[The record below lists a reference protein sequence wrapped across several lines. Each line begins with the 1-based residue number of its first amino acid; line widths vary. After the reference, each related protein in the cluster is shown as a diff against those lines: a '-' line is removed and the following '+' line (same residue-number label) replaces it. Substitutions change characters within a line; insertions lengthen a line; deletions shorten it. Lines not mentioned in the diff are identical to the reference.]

1 MFKREKKREKIFQ
14 PQYALGST
22 KCCIFQTLNFKKE
35 KKFEI
40 EFDRREDERREKCI
54 YRCSREMSS
63 LTTTTTTTTSFG
75 GERRRPKRRERRR
88 KREEDFDD
96 DDGGGGGGVDFLEE
110 NDDVRDEKM
119 MMMMRTRRRR
129 NWGSEEEDQ
138 LVVEEGVPPY
148 AYDGEIVVAET
159 KGEIDRAIDR
169 AYAESKTTNTT
180 TLGVMKTF
188 GFDMEWKVT
197 YQKGKGEAKTSV
209 IQLAYERNVEKRD
222 TTLPRGERRRDVRT
236 TPREDDDEDVLNDE
250 TTTKKKT
257 HCVVV
262 IIRLAKRLG
271 RANPLPTKLVRFL
284 EDPTVRKAGVNAR
297 GDARKLMRDFNVLV
311 NGVVE
316 LDALA
321 KAKLASE
328 QRWSLARLATR
339 VLKKRVPKDARVRTS
354 NWERNG
360 ELDETQLKYAAIDA
374 MVGLDVWVALN
385 EMEGEGYDV
394 DPVPEGFVFRGRI
407 LEGEYDPDDEGDD
420 DDDDDEEE
428 CDDDGD
434 DVEPYAALREAAMT
448 TLESEPTTSEQEQ
461 KTKEKLELTRGAKRK
476 TPIPEDV
483 EEILIQHLGG
493 KSVDDIAALLNLT
506 TSDVSKKLT
515 IAFKAGHA
523 YYWDLL
529 GVSNDVWLTFLQSR
543 EENALATIRER
554 LPNGAADM
562 PKILFCACRFARE
575 VLGDGKKLEGDESG
589 ESSSSDEDENDDT
602 SEEEEEEEEEEQ
614 KDEGLNVFG
623 NVGIA

>member
-1 MFKREKKREKIFQ
+1 
-14 PQYALGST
+14 
-22 KCCIFQTLNFKKE
+22 
-35 KKFEI
+35 
-40 EFDRREDERREKCI
+40 
-54 YRCSREMSS
+54 MSS
-63 LTTTTTTTTSFG
+63 LTTTTTTTTSCG
-75 GERRRPKRRERRR
+75 GGGKRRPKKRFERRRRR

-96 DDGGGGGGVDFLEE
+96 DDGGGGGG
-110 NDDVRDEKM
+110 RH
-119 MMMMRTRRRR
+119 
-129 NWGSEEEDQ
+129 WGSEEEEEEDQ
-138 LVVEEGVPPY
+138 LVVVEEEGVPPY

-169 AYAESKTTNTT
+169 AYAESKTTTTRTT
-180 TLGVMKTF
+180 TNNDATHHVRGVF

-209 IQLAYERNVEKRD
+209 IQLAYERNVEKRE

-250 TTTKKKT
+250 TTTTKKKKT

-407 LEGEYDPDDEGDD
+407 LEGEYDPDDEEDD
-420 DDDDDEEE
+420 DDDNEEEEE

-506 TSDVSKKLT
+506 SSDVSKKLT

-614 KDEGLNVFG
+614 EEEEQKEEGLNVFG

>member
-1 MFKREKKREKIFQ
+1 M
-14 PQYALGST
+14 S
-22 KCCIFQTLNFKKE
+22 
-35 KKFEI
+35 
-40 EFDRREDERREKCI
+40 
-54 YRCSREMSS
+54 SS
-63 LTTTTTTTTSFG
+63 LTTLTTTLTTLTTTSCVG
-75 GERRRPKRRERRR
+75 RR

-96 DDGGGGGGVDFLEE
+96 DDGGGGGGGGGGDFLEE
-110 NDDVRDEKM
+110 NDDAQRDDEKM
-119 MMMMRTRRRR
+119 TTMKTRRRHR
-129 NWGSEEEDQ
+129 GSEEEDDEEEDHQ
-138 LVVEEGVPPY
+138 LVVEEKEGVPPY

-169 AYAESKTTNTT
+169 AYAESKTTTT
-180 TLGVMKTF
+180 TNNDATTHLRGVKTF

-209 IQLAYERNVEKRD
+209 IQLAYERNVEKR
-222 TTLPRGERRRDVRT
+222 
-236 TPREDDDEDVLNDE
+236 EDDDEDVLNDE
-250 TTTKKKT
+250 TTTTTKKKKKKT

-407 LEGEYDPDDEGDD
+407 LEGEYDPDDEEDD
-420 DDDDDEEE
+420 DDDNEEEEE

-506 TSDVSKKLT
+506 SSDVSKKLT

-602 SEEEEEEEEEEQ
+602 SEEEEEEEQKEE
-614 KDEGLNVFG
+614 GHNVFG

>member
-1 MFKREKKREKIFQ
+1 M
-14 PQYALGST
+14 S
-22 KCCIFQTLNFKKE
+22 
-35 KKFEI
+35 
-40 EFDRREDERREKCI
+40 
-54 YRCSREMSS
+54 SS
-63 LTTTTTTTTSFG
+63 LTTLTTTLTTTTSCVG
-75 GERRRPKRRERRR
+75 RR

-96 DDGGGGGGVDFLEE
+96 DDGGGGGGGGGGDFLEE
-110 NDDVRDEKM
+110 NDDAQRDDEKM
-119 MMMMRTRRRR
+119 TTMKTRRRHR
-129 NWGSEEEDQ
+129 GSEEDEEEEEDHQ
-138 LVVEEGVPPY
+138 LVVEEKEGVPPY

-169 AYAESKTTNTT
+169 AYAESTTTTTTNNDATT
-180 TLGVMKTF
+180 HLRGVKTF

-209 IQLAYERNVEKRD
+209 IQLAYERNVEKR
-222 TTLPRGERRRDVRT
+222 
-236 TPREDDDEDVLNDE
+236 EDDDEDVLNDE
-250 TTTKKKT
+250 TTTTTTKKKKKT

-407 LEGEYDPDDEGDD
+407 LEGEYDPDDEEDD
-420 DDDDDEEE
+420 DDDNEEEEE

-506 TSDVSKKLT
+506 SSDVSKKLT

-602 SEEEEEEEEEEQ
+602 SEEEEEEEQKEE
-614 KDEGLNVFG
+614 GHNVFG

>member
-1 MFKREKKREKIFQ
+1 
-14 PQYALGST
+14 
-22 KCCIFQTLNFKKE
+22 
-35 KKFEI
+35 
-40 EFDRREDERREKCI
+40 
-54 YRCSREMSS
+54 MSS
-63 LTTTTTTTTSFG
+63 LTTTTTTTTSCG
-75 GERRRPKRRERRR
+75 GGGKRRPKKRFERRRRR

-96 DDGGGGGGVDFLEE
+96 DDGGGGGG
-110 NDDVRDEKM
+110 RH
-119 MMMMRTRRRR
+119 
-129 NWGSEEEDQ
+129 WGSEEEEEEDQ
-138 LVVEEGVPPY
+138 LVVEEEGVPPY

-169 AYAESKTTNTT
+169 AYAESTTTTTTNNDTT
-180 TLGVMKTF
+180 THLRGVKTF

-209 IQLAYERNVEKRD
+209 IQLAYERNVEKRE

-250 TTTKKKT
+250 TTTTKKKKT

-407 LEGEYDPDDEGDD
+407 LEGEYDPDDEED

-428 CDDDGD
+428 ECYDDGD

-506 TSDVSKKLT
+506 SSDVSKKLT

-614 KDEGLNVFG
+614 EEEEQKEEGLNVFG

>member
-1 MFKREKKREKIFQ
+1 
-14 PQYALGST
+14 
-22 KCCIFQTLNFKKE
+22 
-35 KKFEI
+35 
-40 EFDRREDERREKCI
+40 
-54 YRCSREMSS
+54 MSS
-63 LTTTTTTTTSFG
+63 LTTTTTTTTTSCVG
-75 GERRRPKRRERRR
+75 RR

-96 DDGGGGGGVDFLEE
+96 DGGDDDGGSGGGDFLEE
-110 NDDVRDEKM
+110 NDDAQRDEKM
-119 MMMMRTRRRR
+119 MMTMTMKTRRRH
-129 NWGSEEEDQ
+129 WGSEEEEDQ
-138 LVVEEGVPPY
+138 LVVEEEEGVPPY

-169 AYAESKTTNTT
+169 AYAESKTTTT
-180 TLGVMKTF
+180 TNDTTHVRGVKTF

-209 IQLAYERNVEKRD
+209 IQLAYERNVEKRE
-222 TTLPRGERRRDVRT
+222 TTLPRGERRRNVRT

-250 TTTKKKT
+250 TTTTKKKKT

-407 LEGEYDPDDEGDD
+407 LEGEYDPDDEEDD

-428 CDDDGD
+428 CYDDGD

-506 TSDVSKKLT
+506 SSDVSKKLT

-602 SEEEEEEEEEEQ
+602 SEEEEEEKEEEEEEEEEEQ
-614 KDEGLNVFG
+614 KEEGLNVFG

>member
-1 MFKREKKREKIFQ
+1 MTMR
-14 PQYALGST
+14 
-22 KCCIFQTLNFKKE
+22 
-35 KKFEI
+35 
-40 EFDRREDERREKCI
+40 
-54 YRCSREMSS
+54 
-63 LTTTTTTTTSFG
+63 
-75 GERRRPKRRERRR
+75 GEE
-88 KREEDFDD
+88 
-96 DDGGGGGGVDFLEE
+96 
-110 NDDVRDEKM
+110 
-119 MMMMRTRRRR
+119 
-129 NWGSEEEDQ
+129 EEEDEEDKEE
-138 LVVEEGVPPY
+138 LVVKGVPPY

-180 TLGVMKTF
+180 PLGVMKTF

-209 IQLAYERNVEKRD
+209 IQLAYERNVKKRD
-222 TTLPRGERRRDVRT
+222 TTPRGRRDVIT
-236 TPREDDDEDVLNDE
+236 TPREDDEDVLNDE
-250 TTTKKKT
+250 TTTTTTTKKK
-257 HCVVV
+257 HFVVV

-328 QRWSLARLATR
+328 QRWGLARLATR

-360 ELDETQLKYAAIDA
+360 KLDETQLKYAAIDA

-407 LEGEYDPDDEGDD
+407 LEGEYDPDDEE
-420 DDDDDEEE
+420 DDDDDEEKEEEEE
-428 CDDDGD
+428 CDDNDDDDDD

-506 TSDVSKKLT
+506 SSDVSKKLT

-602 SEEEEEEEEEEQ
+602 SEEEEEEEEEEEQ

>member
-1 MFKREKKREKIFQ
+1 
-14 PQYALGST
+14 
-22 KCCIFQTLNFKKE
+22 
-35 KKFEI
+35 
-40 EFDRREDERREKCI
+40 
-54 YRCSREMSS
+54 MSS
-63 LTTTTTTTTSFG
+63 LTTTTTTTTTSCG
-75 GERRRPKRRERRR
+75 GGGKRRPKKRFERRRRRR

-96 DDGGGGGGVDFLEE
+96 DDGGGGGG
-110 NDDVRDEKM
+110 RH
-119 MMMMRTRRRR
+119 
-129 NWGSEEEDQ
+129 WGSEEEEEEDQ
-138 LVVEEGVPPY
+138 LVVVEEEGVPPY

-169 AYAESKTTNTT
+169 AYAESKTTTT
-180 TLGVMKTF
+180 TTTNDATHVRGGKTF

-209 IQLAYERNVEKRD
+209 IQLAYERNVEKRE

-250 TTTKKKT
+250 TTTTKKKKKT

-407 LEGEYDPDDEGDD
+407 LEGEYDPDDEDD
-420 DDDDDEEE
+420 DEEDDDDEEE
-428 CDDDGD
+428 ECYDDGD

-506 TSDVSKKLT
+506 SSDVSKKLT

-602 SEEEEEEEEEEQ
+602 SEEEEEEEEEEEQEEEEQ
-614 KDEGLNVFG
+614 KEEGLNVFG

>member
-1 MFKREKKREKIFQ
+1 
-14 PQYALGST
+14 
-22 KCCIFQTLNFKKE
+22 
-35 KKFEI
+35 
-40 EFDRREDERREKCI
+40 
-54 YRCSREMSS
+54 MSS
-63 LTTTTTTTTSFG
+63 LTTTTTSCG
-75 GERRRPKRRERRR
+75 GEKRRPKKRERRRR

-96 DDGGGGGGVDFLEE
+96 DDGGGGGG
-110 NDDVRDEKM
+110 RH
-119 MMMMRTRRRR
+119 
-129 NWGSEEEDQ
+129 WGSEEEEEEDQ
-138 LVVEEGVPPY
+138 LVVVEEEGVPPY

-169 AYAESKTTNTT
+169 AYAESKTTTT
-180 TLGVMKTF
+180 TTTTNDATHVRGGKTF

-209 IQLAYERNVEKRD
+209 IQLAYERNVEKRE

-250 TTTKKKT
+250 TTTTTKKKT

-297 GDARKLMRDFNVLV
+297 GDARKLMRDFNVLG

-407 LEGEYDPDDEGDD
+407 LEGEYDPDDEDD
-420 DDDDDEEE
+420 EDDDDDEEE
-428 CDDDGD
+428 EEECYDDGD

-506 TSDVSKKLT
+506 SSDVSKKLT

-602 SEEEEEEEEEEQ
+602 SEEEEEEEQ
-614 KDEGLNVFG
+614 KEEGLNVFG

>member
-1 MFKREKKREKIFQ
+1 
-14 PQYALGST
+14 
-22 KCCIFQTLNFKKE
+22 
-35 KKFEI
+35 
-40 EFDRREDERREKCI
+40 
-54 YRCSREMSS
+54 MSS
-63 LTTTTTTTTSFG
+63 LTTTTTTTTSCG
-75 GERRRPKRRERRR
+75 GGGKRRPKKRFERRRRR

-96 DDGGGGGGVDFLEE
+96 DDGGGGGG
-110 NDDVRDEKM
+110 RH
-119 MMMMRTRRRR
+119 
-129 NWGSEEEDQ
+129 WGSEEEEEEDQ
-138 LVVEEGVPPY
+138 LVVVEEEGVPPY

-169 AYAESKTTNTT
+169 AYAESKTTTT
-180 TLGVMKTF
+180 TTTNDATHVRGGKTF

-209 IQLAYERNVEKRD
+209 IQLAYERNVEKRE

-407 LEGEYDPDDEGDD
+407 LEGEYDPDDEEDDD

-428 CDDDGD
+428 ECYDDGD

-506 TSDVSKKLT
+506 SSDVSKKLT

-602 SEEEEEEEEEEQ
+602 SEEEEEEEEEEEQEEEEQ
-614 KDEGLNVFG
+614 KEEGLNVFG

>member
-1 MFKREKKREKIFQ
+1 
-14 PQYALGST
+14 
-22 KCCIFQTLNFKKE
+22 
-35 KKFEI
+35 
-40 EFDRREDERREKCI
+40 
-54 YRCSREMSS
+54 MSS
-63 LTTTTTTTTSFG
+63 LTTTTTTTTTSCG
-75 GERRRPKRRERRR
+75 GGGKRRPKKRFERRRRR

-96 DDGGGGGGVDFLEE
+96 DDGGGGGG
-110 NDDVRDEKM
+110 RH
-119 MMMMRTRRRR
+119 
-129 NWGSEEEDQ
+129 WGSEEEEEEDQ
-138 LVVEEGVPPY
+138 LVVEEEGVPPY

-169 AYAESKTTNTT
+169 AYAESKTTTTRTT
-180 TLGVMKTF
+180 TNNDATHHVRGVF

-209 IQLAYERNVEKRD
+209 IQLAYERNVEKRE
-222 TTLPRGERRRDVRT
+222 TTLTRGERRRD
-236 TPREDDDEDVLNDE
+236 
-250 TTTKKKT
+250 
-257 HCVVV
+257 CVVV

-407 LEGEYDPDDEGDD
+407 LEGEYDPDDEEDD
-420 DDDDDEEE
+420 DDDNEEEEE

-506 TSDVSKKLT
+506 SSDVSKKLT

-602 SEEEEEEEEEEQ
+602 SEEEEEEEQ
-614 KDEGLNVFG
+614 KEEGLNVFG

>member
-1 MFKREKKREKIFQ
+1 
-14 PQYALGST
+14 
-22 KCCIFQTLNFKKE
+22 
-35 KKFEI
+35 
-40 EFDRREDERREKCI
+40 
-54 YRCSREMSS
+54 MSS
-63 LTTTTTTTTSFG
+63 LTTTTTTTTSCG
-75 GERRRPKRRERRR
+75 GGGKRRPKKRERRRRR

-96 DDGGGGGGVDFLEE
+96 DDGGGGGG
-110 NDDVRDEKM
+110 RH
-119 MMMMRTRRRR
+119 
-129 NWGSEEEDQ
+129 WGSEEEEEEDQ
-138 LVVEEGVPPY
+138 LVVEEEGVPPY

-169 AYAESKTTNTT
+169 AYAESKTTTT
-180 TLGVMKTF
+180 TTTNDATHVRGGKTF

-407 LEGEYDPDDEGDD
+407 LEGEYDPDDEDD
-420 DDDDDEEE
+420 DDEDDDDDEEE
-428 CDDDGD
+428 CYDDGD

-506 TSDVSKKLT
+506 SSDVSKKLT

-614 KDEGLNVFG
+614 EEEEQKEEGLNVFG